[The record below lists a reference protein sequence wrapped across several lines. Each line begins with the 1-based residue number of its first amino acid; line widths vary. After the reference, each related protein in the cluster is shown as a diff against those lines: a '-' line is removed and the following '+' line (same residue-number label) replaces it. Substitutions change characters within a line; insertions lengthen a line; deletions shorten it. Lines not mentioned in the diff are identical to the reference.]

1 MAITFQNIMD
11 FATVNRQ
18 NYEQLKQQI
27 QRGTVIP
34 FVGAGLSACVYPGW
48 KKVLQIIAEDV
59 MDLNAKKDVLKLLSD
74 EYVKEHED
82 ALEQAAKCLED
93 VWTKSVFDNKLYHI
107 FSPQKLEKTDVKETL
122 CKE

>member
-34 FVGAGLSACVYPGW
+34 FVGAGHSACVYPGW
-48 KKVLQIIAEDV
+48 KQVLQIIAADV